1 MTPLVVYSLS
11 VVAEFDDII
20 SNYTTTLAYKLN
32 VSANIISNNETFKLI
47 RYDKNSLNYDIIP
60 TYGLFRS
67 VIVNSNNEVV
77 CFSPPKS
84 ISADLF
90 IKKYNLV
97 DETLVAEQ
105 FVEGTMINVFW
116 DYKNNLWEIATRNN
130 IGGKS
135 SFYKTKN
142 AKTFRDMFF
151 EAVAYSNLD
160 LNSLNKNLCYSFVLQ
175 HPENRIVVPFKE
187 PQLYLISIYMIDNTE
202 PFDIKVGIIDK
213 SDFLTIHTNTKIK
226 LPTIYKFNAYS
237 ELIEKYASMNTSYD
251 TLGVVIHNN
260 KTGERTKI
268 RNPVY
273 EQVKQLR
280 GNQPKLQYQYLCL
293 RKEGKVGDFLNFFP
307 EHKTEFSSFRDQ
319 IHLFTNTLYLNYIS
333 CYIKKE
339 KPLIEFSDQYRTHMF
354 NIHKHFLNELKEQKL
369 YVNNTVVIKYVNNLH
384 PSLLMFCL
392 NFQMRKRSVDFI
404 KSNDL

>member
-32 VSANIISNNETFKLI
+32 VSANIISNNEIFKLI

-84 ISADLF
+84 ITADLF
-90 IKKYNLV
+90 IKKYNSV

-339 KPLIEFSDQYRTHMF
+339 KPLIEFPDQYRTHMF

>member
-1 MTPLVVYSLS
+1 
-11 VVAEFDDII
+11 
-20 SNYTTTLAYKLN
+20 
-32 VSANIISNNETFKLI
+32 
-47 RYDKNSLNYDIIP
+47 
-60 TYGLFRS
+60 
-67 VIVNSNNEVV
+67 
-77 CFSPPKS
+77 
-84 ISADLF
+84 
-90 IKKYNLV
+90 
-97 DETLVAEQ
+97 
-105 FVEGTMINVFW
+105 
-116 DYKNNLWEIATRNN
+116 
-130 IGGKS
+130 
-135 SFYKTKN
+135 
-142 AKTFRDMFF
+142 
-151 EAVAYSNLD
+151 
-160 LNSLNKNLCYSFVLQ
+160 
-175 HPENRIVVPFKE
+175 
-187 PQLYLISIYMIDNTE
+187 
-202 PFDIKVGIIDK
+202 
-213 SDFLTIHTNTKIK
+213 
-226 LPTIYKFNAYS
+226 
-237 ELIEKYASMNTSYD
+237 MNTSYD